1 MRVLSPPSRP
11 WQWRHPSRTTS
22 SISVRS
28 RRSSSRPCAW
38 ATWCCL
44 PIWYEPFVA
53 AQSVVAR
60 HTPTL
65 NQAAVATFIAE
76 GHFERHLARM
86 RRVYS
91 SRHDALL
98 DALDQHL
105 PGIAVRDTS
114 MTSAG
119 LHVLTRFD
127 TDLSEQEISRRAAA
141 VGVTLEGAGRCFVTP
156 PERPHFA
163 IGYSSMPEE
172 QIHRG
177 IERLAPI
184 FRQWLLAA

>member
-11 WQWRHPSRTTS
+11 WQWRHP
-22 SISVRS
+22 RS
-28 RRSSSRPCAW
+28 NNVVYLGSFSKVLFPALRLGYLV
-38 ATWCCL
+38 L
-44 PIWYEPFVA
+44 PPDLVQPFVA

-105 PGIAVRDTS
+105 PGIAVRDPS